1 MIQKILITA
10 LVAYLFYG
18 IYAVIQAEQETDK
31 LQYGC
36 GQLTKE

>member
-1 MIQKILITA
+1 MSQKLLITS
-10 LVAYLFYG
+10 LVAYLLYG
-18 IYAVIQAEQETDK
+18 IYAVIEAEKQADK